1 MNGVVGLDVL
11 GDESN
16 EFSHNR
22 LDPRRVPRRVRH
34 TQENPVEP
42 FVVGAHPKPLTG

>member
-22 LDPRRVPRRVRH
+22 LTPAGFPAASAA
-34 TQENPVEP
+34 QENPVEP